1 MKNVRTL
8 LLSLTLMMSSTFVAF
23 AHPGHGHHQQ
33 EPNGLMHYLT
43 SPIHLIS
50 ILLIIG
56 LAFYVAYKKGLLPLK
71 NSGRK

>member
-8 LLSLTLMMSSTFVAF
+8 LLSLIVMMSTTLVVY

-43 SPIHLIS
+43 SPMHLIS
-50 ILLIIG
+50 ILLIMG
-56 LAFYVAYKKGLLPLK
+56 LAIYVAYKKGLLPLK
-71 NSGRK
+71 NSGKK